1 MSREGLRA
9 ILLGAPG
16 SGKGTQAERLAAAL
30 RVPAVSTGEMLRQ
43 AVLEGNE
50 LGARVESVM
59 AAGALVDDALMADV
73 VRARLGRQDARH
85 GFLLDG
91 YPRTPGQAG
100 DLDRMLEEQAAGLDA
115 VVLLE
120 VPEEVLV
127 RRSLAR
133 KRADDREEVV
143 RERQRVY
150 REATEP
156 LIGLYEGRGLLR
168 RVDGNRS
175 VDEVSRSILKF
186 LERG

>member
-1 MSREGLRA
+1 MSRQGLRA

-30 RVPAVSTGEMLRQ
+30 GVPAVSTGEMLRQ
-43 AVLEGNE
+43 AVAQGSD
-50 LGARVESVM
+50 LGARVDSVM
-59 AAGALVDDALMADV
+59 ASGALVDDALMAEV
-73 VRARLGRQDARH
+73 VRARLARDDART

-91 YPRTPGQAG
+91 YPRTPGQAEE
-100 DLDRMLEEQAAGLDA
+100 LDRMLEETAARLDA

-143 RERQRVY
+143 RERQKVY
-150 REATEP
+150 RESTEP
-156 LIGLYEGRGLLR
+156 LIGLYERRGLLR
-168 RVDGNRS
+168 RIDGDRP
-175 VDEVSRSILKF
+175 VDEVSRSILAS
-186 LERG
+186 LERS

>member
-1 MSREGLRA
+1 MSKDGLRA

-30 RVPAVSTGEMLRQ
+30 GVPAVSTGEMLRQ
-43 AVLEGNE
+43 AVAQGSD

-59 AAGALVDDALMADV
+59 ASGALVDDALMADV
-73 VRARLGRQDARH
+73 VRARLGREDART

-91 YPRTPGQAG
+91 YPRTPGQAEE
-100 DLDRMLEEQAAGLDA
+100 LDRMLEERAARLDA

-150 REATEP
+150 RETTEP
-156 LIGLYEGRGLLR
+156 LIGLYERRGLLR
-168 RVDGNRS
+168 RIDGNRP
-175 VDEVSRSILKF
+175 VDEVCRSILKC
-186 LERG
+186 LERA